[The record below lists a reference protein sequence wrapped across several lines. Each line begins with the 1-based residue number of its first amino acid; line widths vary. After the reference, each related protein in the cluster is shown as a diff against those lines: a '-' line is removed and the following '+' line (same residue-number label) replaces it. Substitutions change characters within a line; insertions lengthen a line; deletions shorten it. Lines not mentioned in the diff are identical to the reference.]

1 MGRVVQGES
10 RLKSDRK
17 SADRQP
23 WNMTSL
29 LHSTGNGSPQIRV
42 ELRSNPIL
50 LAGVRDLVSSTA
62 KRFGFA
68 DDACGQIALAV
79 DEALCNVIRHGYQR
93 EPDHPIWLS
102 IWPLGGAWADGTPK
116 PSGGSGDERPDAMK
130 IVIEDEAKPV
140 DPEKIRSRD
149 LDEIRPGGLGVH
161 IIKTVMDEAMYEQRG
176 PLGMRLTMVK
186 KRASGVQTSL
196 AAGGCCGGAG
206 CDQKRAG
213 TQMSPNSSCTSG
225 KDPTENSHG

>member
-1 MGRVVQGES
+1 MGRVVHNDS

-17 SADRQP
+17 LTDTRP

-29 LHSTGNGSPQIRV
+29 IHNTGKGSPQIRV

-102 IWPLGGAWADGTPK
+102 IWPLGGAWADGTPA
-116 PSGGSGDERPDAMK
+116 PSGGAGDERPDAMK

-140 DPEKIRSRD
+140 DPEKIKSRD

-161 IIKTVMDEAMYEQRG
+161 IIKTVMDEAVYEQRG
-176 PLGMRLTMVK
+176 SLGMRLTMVK
-186 KRASGVQTSL
+186 RRASAAQVGVPAS
-196 AAGGCCGGAG
+196 GCCGGSG
-206 CDQKRAG
+206 CEQKRPNAAV
-213 TQMSPNSSCTSG
+213 SPISSQKSG